1 MLAVLT
7 LKITVPDLIEG
18 ISVTGCTVLVCVSLL
33 DSEWTM
39 RNAFLQILLL
49 PAFSFYAGT
58 LLMNG
63 WLGCCTLGELS
74 ESLIINSLTLCSTPR
89 FFSGYVGLSWGLSVL
104 SGQLWWLSCL
114 LVAGLW
120 FSYFC
125 SQTSDTSDWSCSL
138 LSTSLCTL
146 LSLSWKASVV
156 GVRAQKWKVLSTP
169 AIINKYLCFT
179 YCCSNPTK
187 S

>member
-49 PAFSFYAGT
+49 PAFSFYTGT

-89 FFSGYVGLSWGLSVL
+89 FFLVMLASAEAYLYSQASYGGCPVFWLQASGLAIFAVRP
-104 SGQLWWLSCL
+104 QTDH
-114 LVAGLW
+114 VA
-120 FSYFC
+120 C
-125 SQTSDTSDWSCSL
+125 SQHPFAPCSL
-138 LSTSLCTL
+138 FPEKHL
-146 LSLSWKASVV
+146 
-156 GVRAQKWKVLSTP
+156 
-169 AIINKYLCFT
+169 
-179 YCCSNPTK
+179 
-187 S
+187 

>member
-7 LKITVPDLIEG
+7 LKITVPDLIEV

-33 DSEWTM
+33 DSEWTT

-89 FFSGYVGLSWGLSVL
+89 FFLVMLASAEAYLYSQASYGDCPVFWLQASGLAIFAVRP
-104 SGQLWWLSCL
+104 QTPQTDH
-114 LVAGLW
+114 VA
-120 FSYFC
+120 C
-125 SQTSDTSDWSCSL
+125 SQHLFAPCSL
-138 LSTSLCTL
+138 FPEKHL
-146 LSLSWKASVV
+146 
-156 GVRAQKWKVLSTP
+156 
-169 AIINKYLCFT
+169 
-179 YCCSNPTK
+179 
-187 S
+187 